1 MTTSGNWSKWSSIM
15 KKKKMRKNKNH
26 FNFKRL
32 TNKTSRTSC
41 RLRKFST
48 LTRSLRVM
56 KPQPIWG
63 QTDAVKKTYTK
74 RGRKVLSW
82 IELINITW
90 LSLSNN
96 IKSKYSRMKNKII
109 NLCARLWVRTP
120 SLKSFEVV
128 RSNQSLKLTKISNLW
143 RINKC
148 KPKDKN

>member
-1 MTTSGNWSKWSSIM
+1 MTTSGNWSKWSSIT
-15 KKKKMRKNKNH
+15 KKKIRKNKYH

-32 TNKTSRTSC
+32 TNKTSKTSC
-41 RLRKFST
+41 RPRKFST
-48 LTRSLRVM
+48 STRSLRVM
-56 KPQPIWG
+56 TPQPIWG
-63 QTDAVKKTYTK
+63 QTDAVKNTFTK

-82 IELINITW
+82 IELISITW

-96 IKSKYSRMKNKII
+96 TKNKYSRMKNKII

-128 RSNQSLKLTKISNLW
+128 WSKQSLKLTKISNLW

-148 KPKDKN
+148 RPKDKK